1 MRAAVFALTEQG
13 AILAKVIKQ
22 SVPQVAAVFLP
33 DRMKR
38 ESASEECHFFS
49 HFGSALRESFACYDV
64 LVCIMA
70 TGIVVRTLASLLKDK
85 LADPAVVVCDEGGS
99 FAISL
104 LSGHVGGGNFFT
116 RQLAEAIGAQ
126 PVITTA
132 TDVEG
137 RIAPDA
143 FAGQM
148 ALLPWPK
155 ARIKTINKALLE
167 GAELDYLVSPSLPH
181 RDYYV
186 KELGKWQ
193 LPYREMAEYSY
204 HVCLCPREELP
215 GEHEV
220 PDKTLYLTPPRLIA
234 GVGCRRNVPKE
245 LVLQALESACQKI
258 GREIGFLDAMASVSV
273 KADEAGLLAAAR
285 ELEVTIEFYEAGLL
299 QQRTEEF
306 HLHQSGF
313 VKSQVGT
320 GNVCEAAALCEGLRQ
335 GTRIRFALPKTR
347 YEQVTVALLWCW

>member
-13 AILAKVIKQ
+13 AVLAKVIKQ
-22 SVPQVAAVFLP
+22 AVPQAVAVFLP
-33 DRMKR
+33 ERMKR
-38 ESASEECHFFS
+38 EYASEDWHFFS
-49 HFGSALRESFACYDV
+49 HFGSALQESFSCYDA

-70 TGIVVRTLASLLKDK
+70 TGIVVRTLAPLLKDK
-85 LADPAVVVCDEGGS
+85 LADPAVVVCDERGS

-137 RIAPDA
+137 RLAPDA
-143 FAGQM
+143 FAGQL

-155 ARIKTINKALLE
+155 TRIKTINKALLE
-167 GAELDYLVSPSLPH
+167 REKIDYLVSPSLSH
-181 RDYYV
+181 RNFYV
-186 KELGKWQ
+186 KELVKWQ
-193 LPYREMAEYSY
+193 LPYREKAEYSY

-215 GEHEV
+215 EEHEV

-245 LVLQALESACQKI
+245 LVWQALENACQKI
-258 GREIGFLDAMASVSV
+258 GRDISFLYAMASVSV

-285 ELEVTIEFYEAGLL
+285 ELEVAIEFYEAELL

-306 HLHQSGF
+306 HLHQSCF
-313 VKSQVGT
+313 VKRQVGT
-320 GNVCEAAALCEGLRQ
+320 GNVCEAAAICEGLRHSE
-335 GTRIRFALPKTR
+335 RIRFALPKTK